1 VPLWFKSGI
10 TKILDWLPLALLC
23 ALSLAAADTLT
34 KRQLAGCSAAEL
46 VLVRFTLP
54 GLLLLPFL
62 LWQLPPWPALGLWP
76 WLAVALP
83 LEIVAMLLYVLA
95 IRDSPLALTLPY
107 LAFTPVFTSLVGY
120 LLLGESLSGQGALG
134 ILLVAL
140 GAYGLNLDQA
150 SLARPRSW
158 LAPLAA
164 IARERG
170 SRYMLGVAVIYGLT
184 SVLGKGAMQYL
195 PGLAFGPLYFVLLGG
210 LTLIV
215 FAAREP
221 AALGILARPAWAPWL
236 VAALMAL
243 MVISHFLALER
254 VETAYM
260 IAVKRTSIL
269 FGILLGALVFKEARL
284 GRNLAAAG
292 LMVAGVAL
300 IVL

>member
-1 VPLWFKSGI
+1 MHWF
-10 TKILDWLPLALLC
+10 PLALVC
-23 ALSLAAADTLT
+23 ALSLAAADTLS
-34 KRQLAGCSAAEL
+34 KRLLVGRGAAEL

-62 LWQLPPWPALGLWP
+62 LWHLPPWPDAAMWP

-83 LEIVAMLLYVLA
+83 LEIVAMWLYVLA

-107 LAFTPVFTSLVGY
+107 LAFTPVFTSAAGY
-120 LLLGESLSGQGALG
+120 LLLDETPSGQGALG
-134 ILLVAL
+134 ILLVVL
-140 GAYGLNLDQA
+140 GAYGLNLHQA
-150 SLARPRSW
+150 RLARPRSW

-184 SVLGKGAMQYL
+184 SVLGKGAMQHM
-195 PGLAFGPLYFVLLGG
+195 PGLSFGPLYFVLLGG
-210 LTLIV
+210 LTLFV
-215 FAAREP
+215 FAVREP
-221 AALGILARPAWAPWL
+221 GALRILARPAWGPWL
-236 VAALMAL
+236 VAALMAV
-243 MVISHFLALER
+243 MVVSHFLALER

-260 IAVKRTSIL
+260 ISVKRTSIL
-269 FGILLGALVFKEARL
+269 FGVLLGALVFKEAHL

-300 IVL
+300 IAL